1 MKDKKRKEKKLE
13 IISSTNLQ
21 GSDKIEKNVDQEKTM
36 LKKSRGDEEKLM

>member
-36 LKKSRGDEEKLM
+36 LKKSRGDEEQLM